1 MIYQTILNV
10 ELRQFNKINKVYQ
23 NLIQNI
29 QKKVIGNE
37 FKIKISVATILS
49 GGHILI
55 EDLPGTGKT
64 TFAKSLT
71 SAMNLKFKRI
81 QFTSDLLPS
90 DIVGYTFLK
99 KDEFVINKGPIFTNI
114 VLADELNRASPK
126 TQSAFLESMEEKT
139 VTIDKETF
147 KLPEPFSVIA
157 TQNPSDLSGT
167 SLLPES
173 QLDRFTISFSLEE
186 LNKDQRIK
194 LLKNQ
199 EEILDDKSDFK
210 FEENIKE
217 IKSVN
222 INDNVIEYL
231 DSISEFIKNNYNNT
245 HISPRCLKQ
254 TINLAKSLCLI
265 NSSEYVTYQEIK
277 DVVPYVLRHRLN
289 IVEKNEFFNFI
300 KNEILNKV
308 PLPDDK

>member
-1 MIYQTILNV
+1 M
-10 ELRQFNKINKVYQ
+10 YQ
-23 NLIQNI
+23 NLIQAI
-29 QKKVIGNE
+29 QKKVIGND
-37 FKIKISVATILS
+37 FKIKISLATILS

-90 DIVGYTFLK
+90 DIVGYTYLK
-99 KDEFVINKGPIFTNI
+99 NDEFIINKGPIFTNI

-147 KLPEPFSVIA
+147 ELPNPFSVIA

-186 LNKDQRIK
+186 LDKNQRIEM
-194 LLKNQ
+194 LKSKN
-199 EEILDDKSDFK
+199 ENILIKSEFK
-210 FEENIKE
+210 FENSIEQISK
-217 IKSVN
+217 IN
-222 INDNVIEYL
+222 INDNVLEYL
-231 DSISEFIKNNYNNT
+231 DNISEYIKDNYNNT

-265 NSSEYVTYQEIK
+265 NSSEYVTYQVIK
-277 DVVPYVLRHRLN
+277 DVVLYLLRHRLN

-300 KNEILNKV
+300 NNEILNKV

>member
-1 MIYQTILNV
+1 MY
-10 ELRQFNKINKVYQ
+10 EK
-23 NLIQNI
+23 LIKDI
-29 QKKVIGNE
+29 QKKIIGNE
-37 FKIKISVATILS
+37 FKIKISIATILS

-71 SAMNLKFKRI
+71 AAMNLEFKRI

-90 DIVGYTFLK
+90 DIVGYTYLK
-99 KDEFVINKGPIFTNI
+99 NDDFVINKGPIFTNI

-147 KLPEPFSVIA
+147 NLPNPFTVIA

-186 LNKDQRIK
+186 LNKEQRIK
-194 LLKNQ
+194 LLKN
-199 EEILDDKSDFK
+199 ENNNLDINSDFK
-210 FEENIKE
+210 FDQNENE
-217 IKSVN
+217 INKVN
-222 INDNVIEYL
+222 VNRNVFEYL
-231 DSISEFIKNNYNNT
+231 DNISEHIKTNYSNT

-254 TINLAKSLCLI
+254 TINLAKALSYL
-265 NSSEYVTYQEIK
+265 NSSKYVTYQEIK
-277 DVVPYVLRHRLN
+277 DVIPCVLRHRLN
-289 IVEKNEFFNFI
+289 IVEKKEFYSFI
-300 KNEILNKV
+300 DEVLNKV
-308 PLPDDK
+308 PFPDGK

>member
-1 MIYQTILNV
+1 M
-10 ELRQFNKINKVYQ
+10 YQ
-23 NLIQNI
+23 NLIQAI
-29 QKKVIGNE
+29 QKKVIGND
-37 FKIKISVATILS
+37 FKIKISLATILS

-90 DIVGYTFLK
+90 DIVGYTYLK
-99 KDEFVINKGPIFTNI
+99 NDEFIINKGPIFTNI

-147 KLPEPFSVIA
+147 ELPKPFSVIA

-186 LNKDQRIK
+186 LNKNQRIEM
-194 LLKNQ
+194 LKSKN
-199 EEILDDKSDFK
+199 ESVLIKSEFK
-210 FEENIKE
+210 FENSIEQISK
-217 IKSVN
+217 IN
-222 INDNVIEYL
+222 INDNVLEYL
-231 DSISEFIKNNYNNT
+231 DNISEYIKDNYNNT

-300 KNEILNKV
+300 NNEILNKV

>member
-1 MIYQTILNV
+1 MF
-10 ELRQFNKINKVYQ
+10 EKIIKD
-23 NLIQNI
+23 I
-29 QKKVIGNE
+29 QKNIIGND
-37 FKIKISVATILS
+37 FKIKISLATILS

-64 TFAKSLT
+64 TFAKNLT
-71 SAMNLKFKRI
+71 AAMNLKFKRI

-90 DIVGYTFLK
+90 DIVGYTYLK
-99 KDEFVINKGPIFTNI
+99 NDEFVINKGPIFTNI

-147 KLPEPFSVIA
+147 ELPSPFSVIA

-167 SLLPES
+167 SMLPES

-186 LNKDQRIK
+186 LDKNQRIK
-194 LLKNQ
+194 LLKSINNNLPIHS
-199 EEILDDKSDFK
+199 EFN
-210 FEENIKE
+210 FENSIEQINKI
-217 IKSVN
+217 N
-222 INDNVIEYL
+222 INDNVFEYL
-231 DSISEFIKNNYNNT
+231 DNISEYIKNNFSNC

-254 TINLAKSLCLI
+254 TISLAKSLCLI
-265 NSSEYVTYQEIK
+265 NSQKYVTYQEIK
-277 DVVPYVLRHRLN
+277 DVIPYVLRHRLN
-289 IVEKNEFFNFI
+289 VVEKNEFFNFI
-300 KNEILNKV
+300 NNEVLNKV

>member
-1 MIYQTILNV
+1 MINQLVNDI
-10 ELRQFNKINKVYQ
+10 KK
-23 NLIQNI
+23 NI
-29 QKKVIGNE
+29 IGNE
-37 FKIKISVATILS
+37 FKIKISIATILS

-71 SAMNLKFKRI
+71 KAMNLKFKRI

-90 DIVGYTFLK
+90 DILGYTYLK
-99 KDEFVINKGPIFTNI
+99 NDEFIVNKGPIFTNI

-139 VTIDKETF
+139 VTIDKDTF
-147 KLPEPFSVIA
+147 DLPEPFSVIA

-186 LNKDQRIK
+186 LSKDQRIE
-194 LLKNQ
+194 LLKNEFNSNLIQ
-199 EEILDDKSDFK
+199 SSFLFDQT
-210 FEENIKE
+210 IKD
-217 IKSVN
+217 INQINV
-222 INDNVIEYL
+222 NDNVIEYL
-231 DSISEFIKNNYNNT
+231 DNISEYMKSNYSNI

-254 TINLAKSLCLI
+254 TIHLSKSLSYL
-265 NSSEYVTYQEIK
+265 NSNKYVTYQEIK
-277 DVVPYVLRHRLN
+277 DVIPYIFRHRLN
-289 IVEKNEFFNFI
+289 IVEKKEFIEFMN
-300 KNEILNKV
+300 NNVLNKV
-308 PLPDDK
+308 PLPDEK